1 MQKIKIFLL
10 LHFIIIITVLHAEKV
25 SASNFQYT
33 IEGTEKIKI
42 SKANF
47 SRLLE
52 YQKGD
57 FYSSVHGTK
66 LNQVFGL
73 YFALS
78 ESGNIVSLSFCDDHM
93 IGCNTNLLKYQ
104 TKATCE
110 RFAKETCSIIAINK
124 SLVLDKK
131 IIPIETEKQIQ
142 KYFIIDTDQK
152 KSDFSYEIRAQNLRD
167 AGNDDYQ

>member
-1 MQKIKIFLL
+1 MNKIKIFKILCF
-10 LHFIIIITVLHAEKV
+10 FIITSVLHGEKV

-52 YQKGD
+52 YEKGE
-57 FYSSVHGTK
+57 FYSKVYGTK
-66 LNQVFGL
+66 IKQVFGL

-78 ESGNIVSLSFCDDHM
+78 EKGNTVSFSFCEDDM

-110 RFAKETCSIIAINK
+110 KFAKEACNIIAINK
-124 SLVLDKK
+124 NLVLNKK
-131 IIPIETEKQIQ
+131 IIPIENEKKIQ

-152 KSDFSYEIRAQNLRD
+152 ISSFSYEIRAQNLRD
-167 AGNDDYQ
+167 FGNDDYR